1 MGGWL
6 VTAVLGALL
15 GLAFVALARRAGRR
29 ADALLGAGLVGAAV
43 LYPLMGLPAHALGEL
58 PVELAGVAAFTAAAL
73 LGASLSLWFLAL
85 GWGAHALWD
94 LALPSV
100 TDTAY
105 VPAWY
110 AAACLGFDV
119 AVAGLVAVRARRG
132 RTRAPEPAALGSR

>member
-1 MGGWL
+1 MTGWIVAAALGG
-6 VTAVLGALL
+6 LL
-15 GLAFVALARRAGRR
+15 GFGFVALAGRAGRR
-29 ADALLGAGLVGAAV
+29 ADALLGAGLVAAAV
-43 LYPLMGLPAHALGEL
+43 LYPLMGLPAHALREM

-73 LGASLSLWFLAL
+73 LGASLSPWFLAL

-110 AAACLGFDV
+110 AAACLGFDL

-132 RTRAPEPAALGSR
+132 RPRAAEPATPAGR